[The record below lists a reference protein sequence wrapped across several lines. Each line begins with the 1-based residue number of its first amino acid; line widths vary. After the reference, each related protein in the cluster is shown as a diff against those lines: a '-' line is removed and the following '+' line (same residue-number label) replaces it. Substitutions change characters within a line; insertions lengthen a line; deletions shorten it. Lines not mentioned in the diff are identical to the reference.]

1 MFLVMEYL
9 TTGKLR
15 RGVGEQKE
23 VKLRLLFLIMFELLK
38 IKVFQQL
45 KTRTIPYTTLVPG
58 LTLATPSKSLD
69 FEAE

>member
-1 MFLVMEYL
+1 MSEALCLMFLVMEYL

-38 IKVFQQL
+38 IKL
-45 KTRTIPYTTLVPG
+45 
-58 LTLATPSKSLD
+58 SSNN
-69 FEAE
+69 